1 MMAPTH
7 LRFYGRDL
15 VGILHHAGDGN
26 VPPVRV
32 PSTVHFVRTHRAAAV
47 LYAGDALEVAQLR
60 ASLGGLVPVYSVD
73 PAVDTLGEIVATRL
87 VVTALGLTTLYIA
100 TEPGH
105 VDRATRLARIV
116 YWRRGVR
123 ILPWPSAPGT
133 YRSPWWLTVRDVV
146 RAAWVRV
153 TS

>member
-32 PSTVHFVRTHRAAAV
+32 PSTVHFARTHRGAAV
-47 LYAGDALEVAQLR
+47 LYAGDALEFMQLR
-60 ASLGGLVPVYSVD
+60 AALGELVPLLRD
-73 PAVDTLGEIVATRL
+73 GPAVDTLGEIVATRRL
-87 VVTALGLTTLYIA
+87 VSGLGLTTLYVS

-105 VDRATRLARIV
+105 LDRATRLARIV